1 MSRSSDLHL
10 LMSDYE
16 RSYGEMEE
24 QQRREFALAYSK
36 GRLPHQVRERFPC
49 DDEQVVGRMPRAKAR
64 VTALLRGTLRSS
76 ATHRLLRSRSSDRF
90 RKPLQP
96 TT

>member
-24 QQRREFALAYSK
+24 KQRMEFALAYSK

-49 DDEQVVGRMPRAKAR
+49 DDEQVVGRMPRGVGHGSPRSTLYLRA
-64 VTALLRGTLRSS
+64 ALQRRRMPLRS
-76 ATHRLLRSRSSDRF
+76 LSRYTR
-90 RKPLQP
+90 
-96 TT
+96 

>member
-24 QQRREFALAYSK
+24 KQRMEFALAYSK
-36 GRLPHQVRERFPC
+36 GRLPHQRKQERAPV
-49 DDEQVVGRMPRAKAR
+49 DDTDPKQP
-64 VTALLRGTLRSS
+64 
-76 ATHRLLRSRSSDRF
+76 SDD
-90 RKPLQP
+90 
-96 TT
+96 